1 MITIR
6 CEELQDAYPLK
17 WATLEN
23 DVAIVERI
31 DDCRCKVLVKRPI
44 GVEELRHVAKF
55 LYIAADYFD
64 AERNMPMRSHEPIE
78 PGVCP
83 F

>member
-6 CEELQDAYPLK
+6 CEELQDTAPLK

-23 DVAIVERI
+23 DVAMVERI
-31 DDCRCKVLVKRPI
+31 DDCRCKVLVKRSI

-64 AERNMPMRSHEPIE
+64 AEQKIPWRSHEPVKVE
-78 PGVCP
+78 CP